1 MVYFV
6 TSGLSGRSFYNYALK
21 KHLLY
26 FSDIIDNICVCVYS
40 ELNLKKNKFHKI
52 SSEMNDT
59 FTNIISL
66 NLYKRFYISESFN
79 FNILNINVIYKI
91 SSNNINIKITKT
103 YECYKKVYQC
113 SRTVKNH
120 YSIDFII
127 YYNLFYLIVYRLNLF
142 R

>member
-6 TSGLSGRSFYNYALK
+6 TSGLSGRSFCNYVLK

-40 ELNLKKNKFHKI
+40 ELNLKKNKFNKI
-52 SSEMNDT
+52 SSEMNNT

-66 NLYKRFYISESFN
+66 NLYKCFYISESFN
-79 FNILNINVIYKI
+79 FNILNINVTYKI
-91 SSNNINIKITKT
+91 SSNNINKKITKT
-103 YECYKKVYQC
+103 CEYYKKAYQC
-113 SRTVKNH
+113 NRTVKNYH
-120 YSIDFII
+120 LMDFII
-127 YYNLFYLIVYRLNLF
+127 YYNLFYLIAYRLNLF